1 MKIMVI
7 SEASERDISAIFPSA
22 KILPSGDIDRV
33 QVLQVRYPQ
42 QLEED
47 PQLHRDAALFLDLDF
62 TTLSRVRPDP
72 QRITQLSKW
81 LPAPVLVN
89 AVMPTLQ
96 EIGQPFVRINA
107 WPGFLEKNI
116 HELVAPD
123 DATLRKVE
131 DVYTRLGRS
140 CRFVPDIPGMISAR
154 VLAALINEA
163 YFTLQEEV
171 STKKEI
177 DIAMRLGTNYPLGPF
192 EWSERIGLENIGQL
206 LSLLSLAEDR
216 YAPAPALKNALQG
229 IKI

>member
-1 MKIMVI
+1 MKIVVI
-7 SEASERDISAIFPSA
+7 SEASERDHSAIFPSGN
-22 KILPSGDIDRV
+22 IEMVR
-33 QVLQVRYPQ
+33 VRYPG

-47 PQLHRDAALFLDLDF
+47 PQLRRDAALFLDLDF
-62 TTLSRVRPDP
+62 TTPARVRPDAE
-72 QRITQLSKW
+72 RIRQLSRL

-89 AVMPTLQ
+89 AVAPTLH

-131 DVYTRLGRS
+131 DVYTKLGRS

-192 EWSERIGLENIGQL
+192 EWGERIGLENIGQL
-206 LSLLSLAEDR
+206 LSLLSLTEDR

>member
-1 MKIMVI
+1 MKIVVI
-7 SEASERDISAIFPSA
+7 SEASERELFAIFPS
-22 KILPSGDIDRV
+22 SDIEMVRV
-33 QVLQVRYPQ
+33 RDPR

-47 PQLHRDAALFLDLDF
+47 PQAQRDAALFLDLDF
-62 TTLSRVRPDP
+62 TTPARVRPDAE
-72 QRITQLSKW
+72 RIRQLSRL

-89 AVMPTLQ
+89 AVVPTLR

-123 DATLRKVE
+123 DATLHKVE
-131 DVYTRLGRS
+131 DVYSRLGRS

-154 VLAALINEA
+154 VLATLINEA

-206 LSLLSLAEDR
+206 LSLLSVTEDR
-216 YAPAPALKNALQG
+216 YAPAAALKNALQG